1 MIPSMSIDQLGGY
14 SYLVSSLLNPPL
26 YNIPYTQFLTNLLNL
41 YRLALVCE
49 CRVSSNHQEPWNL
62 AKGSNNLLSDPVAE
76 IFLRMVATQVV
87 KRQYSNGRFVWQGK
101 GQALLG
107 GFLHLR
113 FGRGETEL
121 PECRGT
127 HCHEKN
133 DYQGDDHGPPPG
145 ALLWLHF

>member
-1 MIPSMSIDQLGGY
+1 MIPSKSIDQRGGFPH
-14 SYLVSSLLNPPL
+14 LVSSLLNTPL
-26 YNIPYTQFLTNLLNL
+26 QDIPYTQFLTNLLNL
-41 YRLALVCE
+41 YGLAFVGE
-49 CRVSSNHQEPWNL
+49 CRVSSNHKELWNL
-62 AKGSNNLLSDPVAE
+62 AKGSDNLLSDPVAE
-76 IFLRMVATQVV
+76 IFLRRVATQVV
-87 KRQYSNGRFVWQGK
+87 KRQYRDGRLVWQGK
-101 GQALLG
+101 GHLLLG